1 MQLIKFMKNGKMTI
15 KLCKRFCHKINKNMQ
30 RKTGGHVLC
39 RRGYLK
45 TENLIAGGGV
55 EETSFDTLK

>member
-1 MQLIKFMKNGKMTI
+1 MKNGKMTI